1 LIFPRHGRVK
11 PGHDRLREF
20 CCIPESHLPLHHRDS
35 ISKIRLDALAD
46 AMFGVAMTL
55 LVIDIRL
62 PEDFRP
68 ANAGEL
74 VNAITELR
82 SKFLVYLIT
91 FFVVGLRWLGNSRLA
106 AGQDIVTGQ
115 FARWTLLHLFLI
127 TCLPFST
134 MLIGRYNDL
143 APSVWIYAANMAL
156 AALVSIRLNAIADHE
171 GWHTEGLRE
180 GTRSLW
186 LLIASALLSVVIS
199 LYDPG
204 WAMLAYLLNFVRPL
218 VYLRR

>member
-1 LIFPRHGRVK
+1 MPI
-11 PGHDRLREF
+11 
-20 CCIPESHLPLHHRDS
+20 HHRDS
-35 ISKIRLDALAD
+35 ISKTRLDALAD

-62 PEDFRP
+62 PESFDP
-68 ANAGEL
+68 KSGAEL
-74 VNAITELR
+74 WQAITELQ

-91 FFVVGLRWLGNSRLA
+91 FFVVGLRWLGNSKLA
-106 AGQDIVTGQ
+106 AGQETVTGQ

-134 MLIGRYNDL
+134 MLIGRYDDL
-143 APSVWIYAANMAL
+143 APAVWIYAANMAF
-156 AALVSIRLNAIADHE
+156 AALVSIRLNTIADRE

-186 LLIASALLSVVIS
+186 LLVASAALSVVIS
-199 LYDPG
+199 FYNSG

-218 VYLRR
+218 VLIGGSRANAAT

>member
-1 LIFPRHGRVK
+1 M
-11 PGHDRLREF
+11 
-20 CCIPESHLPLHHRDS
+20 PLHHRDS
-35 ISKIRLDALAD
+35 ISKTRLDALAD

-62 PEDFRP
+62 PEAFDP
-68 ANAGEL
+68 KTGAEL
-74 VNAITELR
+74 WRAITELQ

-91 FFVVGLRWLGNSRLA
+91 FFVVGMRWLGNSKLA
-106 AGQDIVTGQ
+106 AGQETVTGQ

-134 MLIGRYNDL
+134 MLIGRYDDL
-143 APSVWIYAANMAL
+143 APAVWIYAANMAF
-156 AALVSIRLNAIADHE
+156 AALVSIRLNSIADHE

-186 LLIASALLSVVIS
+186 LLVASAALSLAIS
-199 LYDPG
+199 FYEPR
-204 WAMLAYLLNFVRPL
+204 WSMLAYLLNFVRPL
-218 VYLRR
+218 THIGGSRHKAAS

>member
-1 LIFPRHGRVK
+1 MPI
-11 PGHDRLREF
+11 
-20 CCIPESHLPLHHRDS
+20 HHRDS
-35 ISKIRLDALAD
+35 ISKTRLDALAD

-62 PEDFRP
+62 PESFDP
-68 ANAGEL
+68 KSGAEL
-74 VNAITELR
+74 WQAITELQ

-91 FFVVGLRWLGNSRLA
+91 FFVVGMRWLGNSKLA
-106 AGQDIVTGQ
+106 AGQEAVTGQ

-134 MLIGRYNDL
+134 MLIGRYDDL
-143 APSVWIYAANMAL
+143 APAVWIYAANMAF
-156 AALVSIRLNAIADHE
+156 AALVSIRLNTIADHE

-186 LLIASALLSVVIS
+186 LLVASAALSVALS
-199 LYDPG
+199 FYNPG

-218 VYLRR
+218 IQIGGSCHSAAK

>member
-1 LIFPRHGRVK
+1 V
-11 PGHDRLREF
+11 
-20 CCIPESHLPLHHRDS
+20 PLHHRDS
-35 ISKIRLDALAD
+35 ISKTRLDALAD

-62 PEDFRP
+62 PEAFDP
-68 ANAGEL
+68 KTGAEL
-74 VNAITELR
+74 WRAITELQ

-91 FFVVGLRWLGNSRLA
+91 FFVVGMRWLGNSKLA
-106 AGQDIVTGQ
+106 AGQETVTGQ

-134 MLIGRYNDL
+134 MLIGRYDDL
-143 APSVWIYAANMAL
+143 APAVWIYAANMAF
-156 AALVSIRLNAIADHE
+156 AALVSIRLNSIADHE

-186 LLIASALLSVVIS
+186 LLVASAALSVAIS
-199 LYDPG
+199 FYEPR
-204 WAMLAYLLNFVRPL
+204 WSMLAYLLNFVRPL
-218 VYLRR
+218 THIGGSRHKAAS

>member
-1 LIFPRHGRVK
+1 MPI
-11 PGHDRLREF
+11 
-20 CCIPESHLPLHHRDS
+20 HHRDS
-35 ISKIRLDALAD
+35 ISKTRLDALAD

-62 PEDFRP
+62 PEAFDP
-68 ANAGEL
+68 KSGTEL
-74 VNAITELR
+74 WRGITELQ

-91 FFVVGLRWLGNSRLA
+91 FFVVGMRWLGNSKLA
-106 AGQDIVTGQ
+106 AGQETVTGQ

-134 MLIGRYNDL
+134 MLIGRYDDL
-143 APSVWIYAANMAL
+143 APAVWIYAANMAF
-156 AALVSIRLNAIADHE
+156 AALVSIRLNSIADHE

-186 LLIASALLSVVIS
+186 LLVASAALSVAIS
-199 LYDPG
+199 FYEPR
-204 WAMLAYLLNFVRPL
+204 WSMLAYLLNFVRPL
-218 VYLRR
+218 THIGGSRHKAAS

>member
-1 LIFPRHGRVK
+1 VPIL
-11 PGHDRLREF
+11 
-20 CCIPESHLPLHHRDS
+20 HRDS
-35 ISKIRLDALAD
+35 ISKTRLDALAD

-62 PEDFRP
+62 PEAFDP
-68 ANAGEL
+68 KTGAEL
-74 VNAITELR
+74 WRAITELQ

-91 FFVVGLRWLGNSRLA
+91 FFVVGMRWLGNSRLA
-106 AGQDIVTGQ
+106 AAQDTVTEQ

-134 MLIGRYNDL
+134 MLIGRYDDL
-143 APSVWIYAANMAL
+143 APAVWIYAANMAF

-186 LLIASALLSVVIS
+186 LLVASAALSVAIS
-199 LYDPG
+199 FYDPG
-204 WAMLAYLLNFVRPL
+204 WSMLAYLLNFVRPL
-218 VYLRR
+218 TLIGSRHKAAS

>member
-1 LIFPRHGRVK
+1 M
-11 PGHDRLREF
+11 
-20 CCIPESHLPLHHRDS
+20 PLLHRDS
-35 ISKIRLDALAD
+35 ISKTRLDALAD

-62 PEDFRP
+62 PEAFDP
-68 ANAGEL
+68 KTGAEL
-74 VNAITELR
+74 WQAIIGLQ

-106 AGQDIVTGQ
+106 AGQETVTGQ

-134 MLIGRYNDL
+134 MLIGRYDDL
-143 APSVWIYAANMAL
+143 APAVWIYGANMAF
-156 AALVSIRLNAIADHE
+156 AAIVSIRLNTIADHE
-171 GWHTEGLRE
+171 GWHTEGLHE

-186 LLIASALLSVVIS
+186 LLVASAALSVIIS
-199 LYDPG
+199 FYDPG

-218 VYLRR
+218 TQIGTSHRRPAK

>member
-1 LIFPRHGRVK
+1 MPI
-11 PGHDRLREF
+11 
-20 CCIPESHLPLHHRDS
+20 HHRDS
-35 ISKIRLDALAD
+35 ISKTRLDALAD

-62 PEDFRP
+62 PESFDP
-68 ANAGEL
+68 KSGAEL
-74 VNAITELR
+74 WQAITELQ

-91 FFVVGLRWLGNSRLA
+91 FFVVGMRWLGNSKLA
-106 AGQDIVTGQ
+106 AGQEAVTGQ

-134 MLIGRYNDL
+134 MLIGRYDDL
-143 APSVWIYAANMAL
+143 APAVWIYAANMAF
-156 AALVSIRLNAIADHE
+156 AALVSIRLNTIADHE

-186 LLIASALLSVVIS
+186 LLVASAALSVALS
-199 LYDPG
+199 FYNPG

-218 VYLRR
+218 IQIGGSRHSAAK

>member
-1 LIFPRHGRVK
+1 M
-11 PGHDRLREF
+11 
-20 CCIPESHLPLHHRDS
+20 PLHHRDS
-35 ISKIRLDALAD
+35 ISKTRLDALAD

-62 PEDFRP
+62 PEAFDP
-68 ANAGEL
+68 KSGAEL
-74 VNAITELR
+74 LHAIAELQ

-106 AGQDIVTGQ
+106 PTAEVVTEQ

-134 MLIGRYNDL
+134 MLIGRYDDL
-143 APSVWIYAANMAL
+143 APAVWIYAANMAL
-156 AALVSIRLNAIADHE
+156 AALVSIRLNMIADHE
-171 GWHTEGLRE
+171 GWHTEGLHE
-180 GTRSLW
+180 GTRALW
-186 LLIASALLSVVIS
+186 LLIASARVSVAIS
-199 LYDPG
+199 FFDPG

-218 VYLRR
+218 VTRHR

>member
-1 LIFPRHGRVK
+1 
-11 PGHDRLREF
+11 
-20 CCIPESHLPLHHRDS
+20 
-35 ISKIRLDALAD
+35 
-46 AMFGVAMTL
+46 MTL

-62 PEDFRP
+62 PEAFDP
-68 ANAGEL
+68 KTGAEL
-74 VNAITELR
+74 WLAITELQ

-91 FFVVGLRWLGNSRLA
+91 FFVVGMRWLGNSRLA
-106 AGQDIVTGQ
+106 AAQDTVTEQ

-134 MLIGRYNDL
+134 MLIGRYDDL
-143 APSVWIYAANMAL
+143 APAVWIYAANMAF
-156 AALVSIRLNAIADHE
+156 AALVSIRLNSIADHE

-186 LLIASALLSVVIS
+186 LLVASAALSVAVS
-199 LYDPG
+199 FYNPG

-218 VYLRR
+218 VQIGGSRHSAAK